1 MLQLVVTD
9 FVLQSFMDGEDGP
22 TWTLFVAD
30 GTRLRAVLGPVLLS
44 HAQCNGACR
53 DVDVDV
59 DAGQR
64 RTRTLSLAP
73 AHVTHQ
79 GLRDLVATLRDSV
92 HGAATS
98 VRLRFDGRRY
108 QLELGRLVVR

>member
-1 MLQLVVTD
+1 
-9 FVLQSFMDGEDGP
+9 MDGEDGP

-53 DVDVDV
+53 DVD
-59 DAGQR
+59 AGQR
-64 RTRTLSLAP
+64 RTRTLAPAP